1 MSGTL
6 IKRVFWKNS
15 IIFRLYYFRIFR
27 SISLI
32 SVVSFIWL
40 DQVIDTFYSDT
51 HCSYFVW
58 NWGMLFIQP
67 SVIIESYLLQNIILL
82 YYTQILKNMSN
93 WKWSPTVHDLEKL
106 SVRQSNKIYLSKH
119 CTIFTWLL
127 INFCLF
133 LIQKPF
139 KWK

>member
-27 SISLI
+27 SKILI

-40 DQVIDTFYSDT
+40 DQVIDTFCSDI
-51 HCSYFVW
+51 HCLYFVW
-58 NWGMLFIQP
+58 NWGLLFIQP

-93 WKWSPTVHDLEKL
+93 WKWTPTVHDLEKL